1 MRNGFTQEETSQD
14 FSTEFLQLKRKPR
27 IRKPF
32 GQNIIKHQH
41 FLSVEKLLV
50 KVNHL
55 HIPYAFLVKPLMHS
69 QAVSLDTDMVVCVD
83 GSCQTA
89 HLFREFSISSL
100 VPEEAGTHAKTIFL
114 VSLPKNLTSADA
126 VISATLS

>member
-1 MRNGFTQEETSQD
+1 MKNGFTQEETSQD

-32 GQNIIKHQH
+32 GQNVIKHQH

-55 HIPYAFLVKPLMHS
+55 HIPYAFLVKPLMHP

-83 GSCQTA
+83 GS
-89 HLFREFSISSL
+89 
-100 VPEEAGTHAKTIFL
+100 
-114 VSLPKNLTSADA
+114 
-126 VISATLS
+126 